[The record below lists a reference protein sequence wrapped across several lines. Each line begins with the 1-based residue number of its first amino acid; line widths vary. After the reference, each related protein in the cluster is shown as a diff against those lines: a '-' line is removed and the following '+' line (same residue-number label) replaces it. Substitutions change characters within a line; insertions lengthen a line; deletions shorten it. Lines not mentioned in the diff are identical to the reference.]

1 MHIGKALDDRAA
13 QFLQP
18 ALNRTE
24 MFIVADST
32 VANDDI
38 GTSVEDRRDDPGY
51 VFADILPVGVGVDDD
66 VGARGERRIDAR
78 AERRGKA
85 ALGAVAHDM
94 VRTPHAGDLRCIVGA
109 AVRSEEHTSE
119 LQSLMRTS
127 YAGLVLKK
135 K

>member
-78 AERRGKA
+78 AERRGKERK
-85 ALGAVAHDM
+85 
-94 VRTPHAGDLRCIVGA
+94 RTRLNPRHACTYPMPSSA
-109 AVRSEEHTSE
+109 
-119 LQSLMRTS
+119 
-127 YAGLVLKK
+127 
-135 K
+135 

>member
-1 MHIGKALDDRAA
+1 MRISDWSSDVCSSDLA
-13 QFLQP
+13 
-18 ALNRTE
+18 
-24 MFIVADST
+24 

-85 ALGAVAHDM
+85 AIGAVAHDM
-94 VRTPHAGDLRCIVGA
+94 VRTHMRATCAVLSVLPSSVTNISVVSTPSILR
-109 AVRSEEHTSE
+109 
-119 LQSLMRTS
+119 
-127 YAGLVLKK
+127 GLSASGKG
-135 K
+135 

>member
-1 MHIGKALDDRAA
+1 
-13 QFLQP
+13 
-18 ALNRTE
+18 

-78 AERRGKA
+78 AERRGQA
-85 ALGAVAHDM
+85 AIGAVAHDM
-94 VRTPHAGDLRCIVGA
+94 VSTTHAGDLRCIVGA
-109 AVRSEEHTSE
+109 AVVAAQYLEIGRASCRESVC
-119 LQSLMRTS
+119 Q
-127 YAGLVLKK
+127 
-135 K
+135 

>member
-66 VGARGERRIDAR
+66 VGARGERPIDAR
-78 AERRGKA
+78 AERPGQA
-85 ALGAVAHDM
+85 PLGSFAPALFL
-94 VRTPHAGDLRCIVGA
+94 TPPPGRFPVIVVA
-109 AVRSEEHTSE
+109 AVVPYPYLTPFP
-119 LQSLMRTS
+119 
-127 YAGLVLKK
+127 
-135 K
+135 